1 MRLMQSDVRE
11 PLNIGSDEM
20 VSMQEMARMICAFDN
35 KPLGFTY
42 TPGPMGVRYTTHA
55 HSDTRH
61 ELPHTLTIQPPRP
74 PRTEDGTAT
83 TT

>member
-42 TPGPMGVRYTTHA
+42 TPGPMGVRYRTRTQRHTTHA
-55 HSDTRH
+55 
-61 ELPHTLTIQPPRP
+61 LPHTLT
-74 PRTEDGTAT
+74 
-83 TT
+83 